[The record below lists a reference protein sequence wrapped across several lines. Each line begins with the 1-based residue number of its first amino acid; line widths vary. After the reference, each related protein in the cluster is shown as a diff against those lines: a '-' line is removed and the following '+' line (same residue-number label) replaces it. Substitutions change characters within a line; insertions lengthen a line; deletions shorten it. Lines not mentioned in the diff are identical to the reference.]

1 MSSIKRKSAIA
12 DYRNIMRR
20 QGVPDEEIKRRIP
33 DFENQLDEIDIASD
47 VRTLVT
53 PMDART
59 TFLTQ
64 PSTIDE
70 IDRYI
75 ATLHERGLSTAE
87 IANRLPEFEDYLH
100 GIPPNVRQTAPVR
113 PIQTV
118 SPMPRQTPRL
128 RTVRPRQTPKPRT
141 VRPRKTPR
149 LRTTTTN
156 ISISEEPYELEDFE
170 VDPDVDLD
178 VNPDVFESKEGGKRR
193 KSRRH
198 KNRRNKRKRTRRQRK
213 KFTKTMTM

>member
-1 MSSIKRKSAIA
+1 MSSIKRKSAVA

-20 QGVPDEEIKRRIP
+20 QGVSEAEIQRRIP
-33 DFENQLDEIDIASD
+33 DFENQLDEFDLASD

-64 PSTIDE
+64 SSTIDE

-87 IANRLPEFEDYLH
+87 IADRLPEFEDYLH
-100 GIPPNVRQTAPVR
+100 GIPANVRQTAPVR
-113 PIQTV
+113 PRQTV
-118 SPMPRQTPRL
+118 RPTPRQTPMPRKTL
-128 RTVRPRQTPKPRT
+128 RPRQT

-149 LRTTTTN
+149 LRTATTN
-156 ISISEEPYELEDFE
+156 ISISNEPYELEDFE
-170 VDPDVDLD
+170 VDSDVDLD

-198 KNRRNKRKRTRRQRK
+198 KKRNKRKRTRRQRK
-213 KFTKTMTM
+213 KFNKTMTM